1 MSNALPLF
9 PRIPPTSIAGAK
21 RDLGIAR
28 SAGAAGTSFEDD
40 AYRFLARYVASQ
52 PLTFLIEEVRE
63 QPGAPI
69 APNER
74 AWGQVVRRAVAEG
87 LIMKVGYAPARSSN
101 LSPKCL
107 WRACEQS

>member
-9 PRIPPTSIAGAK
+9 PRVPPSSIAGAK

-40 AYRFLARYVASQ
+40 AYLFLAGYAARNYAA
-52 PLTFLIEEVRE
+52 FLIEEVRE

-74 AWGQVVRRAVAEG
+74 AWGQVVRRAAAEG
-87 LIMKVGYAPARSSN
+87 LIVKVGYAPARSSN